1 MKKFGDFIC
10 KHKVAV
16 FTISIILLILSVFGI
31 KATKINYDILV
42 YLPED
47 IETVKGQKILT
58 NDFNMGAFS
67 ITIIDN
73 MNAKDVLKLENKI
86 KEVNGV
92 NKVITAYDL
101 TGTTIPLDMLPN
113 DIIQKIKKD
122 ESTLMFITFKD
133 GTSSESTLNA
143 IDEIKS
149 ITKDSCKI
157 SGMSAMVLDT
167 MNLSEK
173 EITIYVVI
181 AVIFCITVLELSL
194 DSYLVP
200 IILLGNI
207 GAAIIFNL
215 GSNVIFGEISYI
227 TKALVAVL
235 QLGVTTDFSI
245 FLYHSYEDKK
255 KKFSDIEEA
264 MSEAISETFS
274 SVTGSA
280 LTTIAGFLVLCT
292 MNLTLGK
299 DLGLVMAKGVL
310 LGIVCVLTLFPSLL
324 LIFDKAIEKTKHR
337 SLTIKFDK
345 LNSFVIKHHIAIFI
359 IFLILLIPAYLGYS
373 KVDVYYKIDESLPR
387 TLDSI
392 VASNELKE
400 KFNIVSS
407 EIVLIDKNIKSE
419 EVQNMIDEINDI
431 DGIDLTLSFTSLKNL
446 GITDE
451 MLPKEVLNTFES
463 DKYQMI
469 LINSEYDIATDELN
483 EQITEVNKIIKKYD
497 PNAILAGE
505 GPLTKDLITTSDT
518 DFNNVNGSSI
528 VCILI
533 IMLIVLRSYTLPLL
547 LIGTIE
553 FAIFV
558 NMSISYFS
566 GDILPF
572 VAPIVLGTIQLGA
585 TIDYAILMT
594 TTYLKNRKDGLSS
607 KDAMLKTTN
616 YCANSIFVSGMCF
629 FAATFGVGLYS
640 KLEMVGSLCTLIS
653 RGAVISMIVVLTVLP
668 SILII
673 FDKIICKTTYGMKE
687 LKKMKK
693 KSYKVATMLMIL
705 TIGISS
711 LPVYAL
717 SKDETVYAKLNS
729 DGSNKYLLVNEHLIN
744 NEQLESIEDTS
755 TLKNILNI
763 NNDNTFSTNDNYLTW
778 NAKGKDIFYQGQTD
792 KELPIKLEITYSLNG
807 EEVALKDIIGKSGKV
822 TLKLKYTNLDKH
834 TVSINGLKEEMYT
847 PFVITAGT
855 IINNEN
861 NSNIIVE
868 NGKVL
873 NNGSNNIIVGIAAPG
888 LYESLKANKLK
899 NMDTITITYD
909 TKKFELGSIYSVA
922 TSKLIESTD
931 LNIFN
936 KINTVYASVD
946 KLQSSIDE
954 IEKGSQDLLDGSNL
968 LNSNV
973 TLLSEKLKYLDENMK
988 LINEGSIAL
997 DNGIGEVLTNLYE
1010 IKAIET
1016 SEENILKINQMK
1028 ELMLKNTTTINTL
1041 TTQISSIKDIYIE
1054 NNLKDKTLD
1063 ELKDNKELQNIKT
1076 SYESTTS
1083 LIQLLQANNSA
1094 LEESLK
1100 TFESTSKSINDLI
1113 KTLKYVKG
1121 KTSYL
1126 SENMAK
1132 VTEGVSA
1139 MNEKSSDLVA
1149 GVEALNEGITYLNE
1163 GITKFND
1170 EGINKVSGI
1179 VNNNLK
1185 KTTSRLE
1192 ALVNLSNNYNSFDDS
1207 NKNIDTSTKFVM
1219 VVDSVKA
1226 PTPKKDTTKETKKE
1240 SLWDRIVNLFK

>member
-16 FTISIILLILSVFGI
+16 FAISIILLILSIFGI

-42 YLPED
+42 YLPEN
-47 IETVKGQKILT
+47 IETVNGQNILT

-73 MNAKDVLKLENKI
+73 MNAKDVLKLENQI
-86 KEVNGV
+86 KEVKGV

-101 TGTTIPLDMLPN
+101 TGTSIPLEMLPN
-113 DIIQKIKKD
+113 DIIGKIKKD
-122 ESTLMFITFKD
+122 NSTLMFITYEG

-143 IDEIKS
+143 IKEIKTL
-149 ITKDSCKI
+149 TKDSCKI

-173 EITIYVVI
+173 EITIYIII
-181 AVIFCITVLELSL
+181 AVLCCITVLELSL

-200 IILLGNI
+200 ILLLGNI

-215 GSNVIFGEISYI
+215 GSNIIFGEISYI

-245 FLYHSYEDKK
+245 FLYHAYENKK
-255 KKFSDIEEA
+255 KETGNINDA
-264 MSEAISETFS
+264 MSEAISETS
-274 SVTGSA
+274 SAVTGSA

-292 MNLTLGK
+292 MSLTLGK
-299 DLGLVMAKGVL
+299 DLGLVMAKGVF

-324 LIFDKAIEKTKHR
+324 LLCDKAIEKTKHR
-337 SLTIKFDK
+337 SLEIKFDK
-345 LNSFVIKHHIAIFI
+345 LNKFVIKHHIAIFI
-359 IFLILLIPAYLGYS
+359 IFLILLIPTYLGYS
-373 KVDVYYKIDESLPR
+373 KVNVYYKIDESLPR

-392 VASNELKE
+392 VANNELKE
-400 KFNIVSS
+400 KFDIVSS
-407 EIVLIDKNIKSE
+407 EIVLIDKDIKPD
-419 EVQNMIDEINDI
+419 EVQNMINEINNI
-431 DGIDLTLSFTSLKNL
+431 DGIDLTLSFTTLKQL
-446 GITDE
+446 GITDV
-451 MLPKEVLNTFES
+451 MLPKEVLSTFES
-463 DKYQMI
+463 GKYQLM
-469 LINSEYDIATDELN
+469 LINSDYDIATDELN
-483 EQITEVNKIIKKYD
+483 NQITEVNKIIKKYD
-497 PNAILAGE
+497 KNAILAGE
-505 GPLTKDLITTSDT
+505 GPLTKDLINTSDT
-518 DFNNVNGSSI
+518 DFNNVNSSSI
-528 VCILI
+528 ICILI
-533 IMLIVLRSYTLPLL
+533 IMLIVLKSYTLPLL
-547 LIGTIE
+547 LISTIE

-558 NMSISYFS
+558 NMSISYFG

-607 KDAMLKTTN
+607 KEAMLKTTN

-687 LKKMKK
+687 LKNMKN
-693 KSYKVATMLMIL
+693 KSCKIATIIMIL
-705 TIGISS
+705 TISISA

-717 SKDETVYAKLNS
+717 SKNETVYAKLNS
-729 DGSNKYLLVNEHLIN
+729 DGSSKYLLINEHLIN
-744 NEQLESIEDTS
+744 NEQLESIQDES
-755 TLKNILNI
+755 ALKNILNI
-763 NNDNTFSTNDNYLTW
+763 NNDNTFTSNNNYLTW
-778 NAKGKDIFYQGQTD
+778 NAKGKDIFYQGQLE
-792 KELPIKLEITYSLNG
+792 KELPIKLEITYNLNG
-807 EEVALKDIIGKSGKV
+807 EDVALKDIIGKSGKV
-822 TLKLKYTNLDKH
+822 TIKLKYTNLDKH
-834 TVSINGLKEEMYT
+834 IVSINGLKEEMYT

-855 IINNEN
+855 IISDEN
-861 NSNIIVE
+861 NSNITVE
-868 NGKVL
+868 NGKVI
-873 NNGSNNIIVGIAAPG
+873 NNGSSNIIVGIATPG
-888 LYESLKANKLK
+888 LYESMKIDKFK
-899 NMDTITITYD
+899 NMNTITISYD

-922 TSKLIESTD
+922 TPKLIESAD

-954 IEKGSQDLLDGSNL
+954 LEKGSQDLLDGSNL

-973 TLLSEKLKYLDENMK
+973 TLLSEKLKYLNENMK
-988 LINEGSIAL
+988 LINEGGIAL
-997 DNGIGEVLTNLYE
+997 DDGIDEILTNLYG

-1016 SEENILKINQMK
+1016 SKESILKINQMK

-1076 SYESTTS
+1076 SYENTTS
-1083 LIQLLQANNSA
+1083 LVQLLQANNSA

-1100 TFESTSKSINDLI
+1100 TFESTSTSINDLI
-1113 KTLKYVKG
+1113 KTLEYIKG

-1126 SENMAK
+1126 EENITK

-1139 MNEKSSDLVA
+1139 MDEKGSDLVA
-1149 GVEALNEGITYLNE
+1149 GVEELNKGIAYLNE

-1170 EGINKVSGI
+1170 EGINKVSGL

-1192 ALVNLSNNYNSFDDS
+1192 ALINLGNNYNSFDD
-1207 NKNIDTSTKFVM
+1207 NNNIETSTKFVM

-1226 PTPKKDTTKETKKE
+1226 PTPKKDTVKEVKKE
-1240 SLWDRIVNLFK
+1240 SFWDRIINLFK